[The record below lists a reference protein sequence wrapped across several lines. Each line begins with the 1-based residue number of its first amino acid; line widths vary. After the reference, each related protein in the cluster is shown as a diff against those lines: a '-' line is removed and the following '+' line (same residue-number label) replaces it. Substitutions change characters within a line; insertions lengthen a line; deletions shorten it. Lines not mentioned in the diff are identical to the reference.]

1 MLTWAMVALMK
12 LVADLPGGVILFMMA
27 MAGDVAI
34 VFLLAC
40 AVRGWPGSSNAHA
53 DGSAASADTVRREVG

>member
-12 LVADLPGGVILFMMA
+12 LVSELPGGVILVLAA

-34 VFLLAC
+34 VFLIAC
-40 AVRGWPGSSNAHA
+40 ACRGWPGSANNRQNI
-53 DGSAASADTVRREVG
+53 TE